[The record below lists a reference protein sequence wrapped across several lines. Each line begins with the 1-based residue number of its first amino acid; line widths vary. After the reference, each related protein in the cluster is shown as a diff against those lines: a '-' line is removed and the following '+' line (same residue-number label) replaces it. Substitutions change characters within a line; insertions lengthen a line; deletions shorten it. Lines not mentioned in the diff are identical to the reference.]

1 MVEVS
6 GASGVDRRIPERD
19 VTEYRNKIVEKIKT
33 EPRFRGAPFSTLIK
47 LIRN

>member
-1 MVEVS
+1 MAEVS

-33 EPRFRGAPFSTLIK
+33 EPRLRSPVFDFNET
-47 LIRN
+47 IRN